1 MRITVY
7 ANRYT
12 RTPDEERFGQ
22 VDDLAVLGYP
32 VTWSTDKTPGALKVQ
47 LEISDGGNLRQ
58 DGAHVKVSYGVDDY
72 TLTTYNKMPA
82 LYMHTYYGPVV
93 KYPRIMNIYGDDDND

>member
-7 ANRYT
+7 ATRYT

-22 VDDLAVLGYP
+22 VDDVAVIGYP
-32 VTWSTDKTPGALKVQ
+32 VTWSTIKTPDALAVQ
-47 LEISDGGNLRQ
+47 LDVPDGGVLRQ
-58 DGAHVKVSYGVDDY
+58 DGGHVHISYGTNDY

-82 LYMHTYYGPVV
+82 LYMHTYSGPVI
-93 KYPRIMNIYGDDDND
+93 KYPRIMSIT